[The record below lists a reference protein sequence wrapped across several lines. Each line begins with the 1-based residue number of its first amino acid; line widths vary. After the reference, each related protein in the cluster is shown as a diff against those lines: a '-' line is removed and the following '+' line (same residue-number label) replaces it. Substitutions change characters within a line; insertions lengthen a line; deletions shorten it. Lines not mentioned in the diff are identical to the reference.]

1 MNESIDWR
9 AKIGEL
15 APALYRYFCAS
26 FPNHLADDMVQDTL
40 MRLIEKFNSGKFDSK
55 LGSLRMY
62 AYGIAHFVRL
72 EGLRLPEMQ
81 KRADLSLVSELL
93 LTEYQMSQ
101 NENLEQLRLA
111 IHSLSELHQQVIG
124 LYLDEELS
132 MDEIAAIMGI
142 PSGTVKSHI
151 HRAKE
156 ALKLILVNKEA
167 K

>member
-1 MNESIDWR
+1 
-9 AKIGEL
+9 
-15 APALYRYFCAS
+15 
-26 FPNHLADDMVQDTL
+26 

-81 KRADLSLVSELL
+81 KRADLSLVSELS
-93 LTEYQMSQ
+93 LTEDQMSQ
-101 NENLEQLRLA
+101 SENLEQLRLA
-111 IHSLSELHQQVIG
+111 IHSLSELQQQVIG

-132 MDEIAAIMGI
+132 MEEIAAIMGI

-156 ALKLILVNKEA
+156 ALKLILVNQEA

>member
-1 MNESIDWR
+1 
-9 AKIGEL
+9 
-15 APALYRYFCAS
+15 
-26 FPNHLADDMVQDTL
+26 